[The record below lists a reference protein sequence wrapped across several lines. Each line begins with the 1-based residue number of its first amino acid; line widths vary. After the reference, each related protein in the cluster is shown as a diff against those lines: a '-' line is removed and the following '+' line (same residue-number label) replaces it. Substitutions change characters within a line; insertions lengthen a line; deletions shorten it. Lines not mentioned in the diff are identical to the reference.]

1 MEQTL
6 GPNPGPRLGYTKL
19 SVFVIYSLFIL
30 KKSLCYPPDERRS
43 TLQTKFGSKSELRD
57 RDRRDRSAASG
68 AVRK

>member
-6 GPNPGPRLGYTKL
+6 GPIPGPRLGYTKL

-43 TLQTKFGSKSELRD
+43 TLQTKFGSTVVKSNETQPL
-57 RDRRDRSAASG
+57 AG
-68 AVRK
+68 VVW